1 MDKADWIEWHVA
13 NAGMIKALIAGSLI
27 SVSCSVIGC
36 FIVLRRMAF
45 LADAVAHAMLAG
57 VVASYLVLRAVFGF
71 QANSIIILV
80 GALFAGLLTVALI
93 GFVTRVSRVKEDA
106 AIGIMY
112 TGIFALGGFFA
123 SIKTFSVYI
132 DVDLVGFVAGSV
144 VATSLADLWMLAIV
158 CTIVFSVVIL
168 FYRQLLLTSESTLD
182 EKTVLSPSY
191 LTCADL
197 DLENVSCVEDP
208 TTHRTFNIH
217 ESPLNARAVKVQ
229 ERLERFKHEFDKF
242 MTKSLVSLGKFN
254 QSFRLIKEQ
263 DVVLI
268 LDKKNS
274 FYYKHL

>member
-158 CTIVFSVVIL
+158 CRCMS
-168 FYRQLLLTSESTLD
+168 SSGM
-182 EKTVLSPSY
+182 SAS
-191 LTCADL
+191 
-197 DLENVSCVEDP
+197 
-208 TTHRTFNIH
+208 
-217 ESPLNARAVKVQ
+217 
-229 ERLERFKHEFDKF
+229 RLETDSR
-242 MTKSLVSLGKFN
+242 V
-254 QSFRLIKEQ
+254 
-263 DVVLI
+263 
-268 LDKKNS
+268 
-274 FYYKHL
+274 